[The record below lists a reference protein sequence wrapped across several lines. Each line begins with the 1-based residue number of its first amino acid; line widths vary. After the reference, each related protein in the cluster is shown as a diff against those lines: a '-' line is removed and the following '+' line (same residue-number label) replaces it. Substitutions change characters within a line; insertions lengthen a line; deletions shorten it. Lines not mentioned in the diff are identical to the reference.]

1 VRLFD
6 LSLRERGRKKGGT
19 VMSQTKKNV
28 CVIGAG
34 ASGLVAAKELLDEG
48 HRVTCF
54 ERYDK
59 LGGVFCPSAD
69 AGRSGAYD
77 STRLTISNYMMGF
90 SSFPPPRQQ
99 ERRFWSAREY
109 HRYLTDF
116 ARHFGVDS
124 VISYGAEVVS
134 VKRADNGRYDVEVR
148 PAGTPAAANPALAA
162 VHQFDAVAVT
172 TGTHRVPRQIELPGQ
187 SGFDGEIHHSA
198 FYRNAHPFR
207 GKRVLCIGIGETAAD
222 VVNEIAQVAESCTL
236 SVRRHQPVIRR
247 YPGGGEHTNDAY
259 TSYMLHAMPFE
270 TRNRIARFQ
279 FRRMR
284 RTARTE
290 SARVLADWN
299 LENSHYN
306 NHFLTKNEAFLDRIV
321 DGSLIVNSSGIERLG
336 KDYVLFKDGREA
348 PVDAIMLNTGYTEDF
363 GIVKDADIHDVR
375 HLYKH
380 MIHPEFGAGLVF
392 IGWARPAE
400 GGVPACSE
408 MQSRY
413 FALLCSG
420 KKTVPERIRLTE
432 LIARQAAY
440 EDEVYLGNPELR
452 TLVHYTP
459 YMSDFSK
466 IIGCSPWRPS
476 VLRNPRLVYRL
487 WCGSQ
492 MPHIYRLFGP
502 HSDYRNARETIF
514 NVPIAYGPLSVA
526 LTTSA
531 TGVVCALIRLR
542 LVKPDPAY

>member
-1 VRLFD
+1 
-6 LSLRERGRKKGGT
+6 LS
-19 VMSQTKKNV
+19 QAKKNV

-54 ERYDK
+54 ERYDQ

-69 AGRSGAYD
+69 PDRSGAYD
-77 STRLTISNYMMGF
+77 STKLTISNYMMNF

-116 ARHFGVDS
+116 ARHFDVDKA
-124 VISYGAEVVS
+124 INYRMDVVS
-134 VKRADNGRYDVEVR
+134 VRKADNGRYDVEVR
-148 PAGTPAAANPALAA
+148 SASRPSRTT
-162 VHQFDAVAVT
+162 VRQFDAVAVT
-172 TGTHRVPRQIELPGQ
+172 TGTHRVPRHIELPGQ
-187 SGFDGEIHHSA
+187 GDFDGEIYHSA
-198 FYRNAHPFR
+198 FYRNADSFR
-207 GKRVLCIGIGETAAD
+207 RKRVLCIGIGETAAD
-222 VVNEIAQVAESCTL
+222 VVNEIALVADSCTL
-236 SVRRHQPVIRR
+236 SVRHYQPIVRR
-247 YPGGGEHTNDAY
+247 YPGGGHTNDAY

-279 FRRMR
+279 FMMMR
-284 RTARTE
+284 RSAKTE
-290 SARVLADWN
+290 SLRLLAEWN
-299 LENSHYN
+299 LKNIHYN
-306 NHFLTKNEAFLDRIV
+306 NHFLTKNEAFIERIV
-321 DGSLIVNSSGIERLG
+321 DGTLTVNSSGIERLG
-336 KDYVLFKDGREA
+336 KDYVLFRDGRKE
-348 PVDAIMLNTGYTEDF
+348 PVDTIMLNTGYREDF
-363 GIVKDADIHDVR
+363 GIVKDADVPDVR
-375 HLYKH
+375 RLYKH
-380 MIHPEFGAGLVF
+380 MIHPDLGSGLVF

-420 KKTVPERIRLTE
+420 KRTLPERARLTE

-440 EDEVYLGNPELR
+440 EDAVYLGNPELR

-459 YMSDFSK
+459 YMNDFAK
-466 IIGCSPWRPS
+466 LIGCSPWHPS
-476 VLRNPRLVYRL
+476 VYRNPRLAYRL

-502 HSDYRNARETIF
+502 HSDYRHAKETIF
-514 NVPIAYGPLSVA
+514 NVPIAYGPLNVA
-526 LTTSA
+526 LTTGA
-531 TGVVCALIRLR
+531 TGVVYALGRLG

>member
-1 VRLFD
+1 
-6 LSLRERGRKKGGT
+6 
-19 VMSQTKKNV
+19 MSQTKKNV

-34 ASGLVAAKELLDEG
+34 GSGLVASKELLDEG

-54 ERYDK
+54 ERFNQ
-59 LGGVFCPSAD
+59 LGGVFCPSED

-77 STRLTISNYMMGF
+77 STKLTISNYMMSF

-116 ARHFGVDS
+116 AKHFNVDR
-124 VISYGAEVVS
+124 VICYRTEVVS
-134 VKRADNGRYDVEVR
+134 VSRADNGRYDVEVTSADK
-148 PAGTPAAANPALAA
+148 PEATT

-172 TGTHRVPRQIELPGQ
+172 TGTHRVPRYIELPGQ
-187 SGFDGEIHHSA
+187 SDFGGEIYHSA
-198 FYRNAHPFR
+198 FYRNAYSFR

-222 VVNEIAQVAESCTL
+222 VVNEIATVAESCTL
-236 SVRRHQPVIRR
+236 SVRRYQPIIRR
-247 YPGGGEHTNDAY
+247 YPNGGMHTNDAF

-270 TRNRIARFQ
+270 ARNRVSRSQ
-279 FRRMR
+279 FERMKR
-284 RTARTE
+284 
-290 SARVLADWN
+290 SAKSEAVRVLAEWN
-299 LENSHYN
+299 LSNDHYN
-306 NHFLTKNEAFLDRIV
+306 NHFLTKNEAFIDRIV
-321 DGSLIVNSSGIERLG
+321 DGTLIVNFSGIERLG
-336 KDYVLFKDGREA
+336 KDYVLFKDGQKE

-363 GIVKDADIHDVR
+363 DIIKDADIKDVR
-375 HLYKH
+375 LLYKH
-380 MIHPEFGAGLVF
+380 MIHPEFGSGLVF

-420 KKTVPERIRLTE
+420 KKSLPDKIRLAE
-432 LIARQAAY
+432 LIAQQATY
-440 EDEVYLGNPELR
+440 ENEVYFGNAELR

-459 YMSDFSK
+459 YMEDFAK
-466 IIGCSPWRPS
+466 VIGCSPWRPS
-476 VLRNPRLVYRL
+476 VFRNPRLVYRL

-502 HSDYRNARETIF
+502 HSDYENARATIF
-514 NVPIAYGPLSVA
+514 NVPIAWRPRDVA
-526 LTTSA
+526 LTTGA
-531 TGVVCALIRLR
+531 TGVVYALARLG
-542 LVKPDPAY
+542 LAKPDPAY